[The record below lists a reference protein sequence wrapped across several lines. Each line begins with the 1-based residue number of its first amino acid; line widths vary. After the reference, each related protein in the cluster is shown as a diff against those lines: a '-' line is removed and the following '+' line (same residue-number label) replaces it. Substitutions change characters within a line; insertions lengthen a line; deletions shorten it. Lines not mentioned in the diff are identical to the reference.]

1 MSEER
6 FSVKLQR
13 VQSKLK
19 CPKDQYNNFGKYKY
33 RSCESILEAVKPLL
47 AEEQLILTISDAIEC
62 IGNRIYVK
70 ATATLTDGES
80 EISTTAFAREE
91 EQKKGMDGSQVTGA
105 ASSYARKYAL
115 NGLFAIDDTKDADGL
130 DNRQQSPQTHGQEQF
145 PPQVDAN
152 GESLTEIFNVYA
164 KPAIEQAK
172 TKEDLTRIYNDYKSL
187 QTMREF
193 VSALTARR
201 KALGI

>member
-1 MSEER
+1 MKELVEIQN
-6 FSVKLQR
+6 KLNA
-13 VQSKLK
+13 
-19 CPKDQYNNFGKYKY
+19 PKGQYNNFGKYKY
-33 RSCESILEAVKPLL
+33 RSCEDILAAVKPLL
-47 AEEQLILTISDAIEC
+47 HEYGCTLVISDDVVMV
-62 IGNRIYVK
+62 GNRIYIK
-70 ATATLTDGES
+70 ATASLTNSSNETVT
-80 EISTTAFAREE
+80 TTAFAREE
-91 EQKKGMDGSQVTGA
+91 EHKKGMDGSQVTGA

-130 DNRQQSPQTHGQEQF
+130 DNRPQSPQTHGQEQF